1 MIAVPN
7 HPNDS
12 KVNLA
17 IYKNTETILKDIW
30 DAINKNL
37 KIDVQTRI
45 THLLTFTYD
54 TIRRPGL
61 EILVGRSTDL
71 GYWCAI
77 MTMYINDNK
86 LHAYIVHRSKRGP
99 HWTPNDNTNME
110 FDLSDPNMFENATN
124 TIRKELL
131 DDVNT
136 NLKYISTNVLTE
148 ILRKLH
154 KELTQ
159 SRVEVVGNEAKTK
172 AENET

>member
-1 MIAVPN
+1 
-7 HPNDS
+7 
-12 KVNLA
+12 
-17 IYKNTETILKDIW
+17 
-30 DAINKNL
+30 
-37 KIDVQTRI
+37 
-45 THLLTFTYD
+45 
-54 TIRRPGL
+54 
-61 EILVGRSTDL
+61 
-71 GYWCAI
+71 
-77 MTMYINDNK
+77 
-86 LHAYIVHRSKRGP
+86 
-99 HWTPNDNTNME
+99 ME

>member
-54 TIRRPGL
+54 TIIGPGL
-61 EILVGRSTDL
+61 EILVGRSTVFV
-71 GYWCAI
+71 YCRAI

-136 NLKYISTNVLTE
+136 DLKYISTNVLTE